1 MSESAAPQPNLM
13 DPAFIANPYPSLN
26 ALREADGVGADIFGA
41 QWFVTRYDDVYR
53 ILYDRALSADPA
65 NADPGT
71 SMGFI
76 HAAGGGDRS
85 EPQSILFMDEPGHTR
100 LRKLVNKAFTPR
112 AVEALRPRAE
122 VIADELLDAL
132 AGQPEFDFM
141 VGFAQPYPTT
151 VIAEMIGVDPADR
164 VDFKTWSDR
173 AVRGLDPFLSPEDR
187 ALTAQASIALRD
199 YFRRVIAERRTTP
212 RDDLV
217 TRLISAQ
224 EENDALTDDEM
235 VVMLTLLL
243 TAGNVTTTDLIGNGL
258 KALLEHPAELQRLRD
273 DPSLI
278 GNAIEEVL
286 RFDPPVI
293 ETWRTHSEPVEACGH
308 AIAARQTIAPSL
320 AAANHDPR
328 HFPEPERFDIAR
340 AEVDHLSFGGGIH
353 YCLGASLARLEAQVA
368 FMKILQRFPHLAPA
382 EGHEPAYR
390 ALPGFRGMESYWV
403 RIGQG

>member
-1 MSESAAPQPNLM
+1 MPETTPLQPNLM
-13 DPAFIANPYPSLN
+13 DPAFIANPYPALN
-26 ALREADGVGADIFGA
+26 ALRDGPGVGADSFGA
-41 QWFVTRYDDVYR
+41 QWFVTRYDDVHR
-53 ILYDRALSADPA
+53 ILYDRELSADPA

-76 HAAGGGDRS
+76 RAADAERREGP
-85 EPQSILFMDEPGHTR
+85 ESILFMDEPGHTR

-112 AVEALRPRAE
+112 AVESLRPRAE
-122 VIADELLDAL
+122 AIADELLDAV
-132 AGQPEFDFM
+132 AGKAEFDFM
-141 VGFAQPYPTT
+141 AAFAQPYPTT

-164 VDFKTWSDR
+164 AQFKAWSDR
-173 AVRGLDPFLSPEDR
+173 SVRGLDPFLSPGDR
-187 ALTAQASIALRD
+187 ALTAEAGRALAEYFSRTIAA
-199 YFRRVIAERRTTP
+199 RRGNP

-217 TRLISAQ
+217 TRLINAQ
-224 EENDALTDDEM
+224 EENDALTDPEM
-235 VVMLTLLL
+235 VVMLSLLL

-278 GNAIEEVL
+278 PNAVEEIL

-293 ETWRTHSEPVEACGH
+293 ETWRTHDKPVEVCGH

-328 HFPEPERFDIAR
+328 RFADPERFDTTR
-340 AEVDHLSFGGGIH
+340 AEIDHLSFGGGIH

-368 FMKILQRFPHLAPA
+368 LAKILERFPRLAAA
-382 EGHEPAYR
+382 EGHDVTYR
-390 ALPGFRGMESYWV
+390 ALPGFRGMESYWIRV
-403 RIGQG
+403 E

>member
-1 MSESAAPQPNLM
+1 MSETAAPQPNMM
-13 DPAFIANPYPSLN
+13 DPAFIADPYPALN
-26 ALREADGVGADIFGA
+26 ALREADGVGTDTFGA

-53 ILYDRALSADPA
+53 ILYDRDLSADPA

-76 HAAGGGDRS
+76 HAADGGRRDG
-85 EPQSILFMDEPGHTR
+85 PQSILFMDEPGHTR

-112 AVEALRPRAE
+112 AVESLRPRAE
-122 VIADELLDAL
+122 AIADELFDAV
-132 AGQPEFDFM
+132 AGQAEFDFM
-141 VGFAQPYPTT
+141 AAFAQPYPTT

-164 VDFKTWSDR
+164 AQFKAWSDR
-173 AVRGLDPFLSPEDR
+173 SVRSLDPFLSPEDR
-187 ALTAQASIALRD
+187 ALTAEAGRALAD
-199 YFRRVIAERRTTP
+199 YFARIINERRGDP

-217 TRLISAQ
+217 TRLINAQ
-224 EENDALTDDEM
+224 EENDALTDAEM
-235 VVMLTLLL
+235 VVMLSLLL

-258 KALLEHPAELQRLRD
+258 KALLDHPAELQRLRD

-278 GNAIEEVL
+278 PNTVEEIL
-286 RFDPPVI
+286 RFDSPVI
-293 ETWRTHSEPVEACGH
+293 ETWRTHNQPVEACAH

-328 HFPEPERFDIAR
+328 HFTDPERFDITR
-340 AEVDHLSFGGGIH
+340 KEVDHLSFGGGIH

-368 FMKILQRFPHLAPA
+368 FAKILERFPVIAPA
-382 EGHEPAYR
+382 PGHEPAYR

-403 RIGQG
+403 RIG

>member
-1 MSESAAPQPNLM
+1 MSESGAPQPNLM
-13 DPAFIANPYPSLN
+13 DPAFIANPYPALN
-26 ALREADGVGADIFGA
+26 ALREGDGVGADTFGA

-53 ILYDRALSADPA
+53 ILYDRTLSADPA

-76 HAAGGGDRS
+76 HAAGGGDRN

-112 AVEALRPRAE
+112 AVESLRPRAE
-122 VIADELLDAL
+122 AIANELLDAID
-132 AGQPEFDFM
+132 GQREVDFM
-141 VGFAQPYPTT
+141 AAFAQPYPTT

-164 VDFKTWSDR
+164 GDFKSWSDR

-187 ALTAQASIALRD
+187 ALTAEASIALRN
-199 YFRRVIAERRTTP
+199 YFRRVIAERRTSP
-212 RDDLV
+212 GDDLV

-258 KALLEHPAELQRLRD
+258 KALLEHPAELQRLRED
-273 DPSLI
+273 ASLI
-278 GNAIEEVL
+278 PNAVEEVL

-293 ETWRTHSEPVEACGH
+293 ETWRTHGEPVEVCSH
-308 AIAARQTIAPSL
+308 ALAARQTIAPSL

-328 HFPEPERFDIAR
+328 HFPEPERFDVAR

-368 FMKILQRFPHLAPA
+368 FAAILERFPRIAPA

-403 RIGQG
+403 SIS